1 MLAGG
6 LAARGWKVG
15 IVSNATPEPLPPR
28 IQGVHVLSHRPFG
41 GRGRMS
47 RRVAYLSEVT
57 RMLSSVDARV
67 LVQRSAGSTTGY
79 VALAAR
85 LRRRRFVYSSAN
97 VIDFSFERLESNRR
111 AAQLFHLGVRLST
124 EIVVQTP
131 EQVLLCRERFGR
143 EPMLI
148 KSLAERK
155 PLRQEEPEAF
165 LWIGRLARYK
175 RPELF
180 LELACALPEARFW
193 IVAVASGPAEH
204 RRREHVEA
212 AAAKLSNVDVIGPLS
227 HEALGELVARSVAVV
242 NTAEYEGMP
251 NIFLEGWARGV
262 PALAF
267 SHDPDGVIERES
279 VGAFAGGSKQRF
291 VELARQM
298 WSERR
303 DQAQLAAA
311 CQRYIERE
319 HAIEKVVDRWETV
332 LGPRRATSR

>member
-1 MLAGG
+1 MTRIGREAPDGFDVVFYMPLVGMILMHGGRVGAGGAERQVLMLAGG

-79 VALAAR
+79 VGLAAR

-148 KSLAERK
+148 KSLAERSPCARK
-155 PLRQEEPEAF
+155 SR
-165 LWIGRLARYK
+165 RLSY
-175 RPELF
+175 
-180 LELACALPEARFW
+180 
-193 IVAVASGPAEH
+193 G
-204 RRREHVEA
+204 
-212 AAAKLSNVDVIGPLS
+212 
-227 HEALGELVARSVAVV
+227 
-242 NTAEYEGMP
+242 
-251 NIFLEGWARGV
+251 
-262 PALAF
+262 
-267 SHDPDGVIERES
+267 
-279 VGAFAGGSKQRF
+279 
-291 VELARQM
+291 
-298 WSERR
+298 
-303 DQAQLAAA
+303 
-311 CQRYIERE
+311 
-319 HAIEKVVDRWETV
+319 
-332 LGPRRATSR
+332 